1 MYLLRFKNLISIIF
15 RLRLFP
21 RVFISVTSR
30 KMHKSERT
38 AAAKTEFVAKN
49 EFTGK
54 SNDHDKADAC
64 DSTQEMVGSF
74 HPLTISC

>member
-1 MYLLRFKNLISIIF
+1 
-15 RLRLFP
+15 
-21 RVFISVTSR
+21 
-30 KMHKSERT
+30 MHKSERT
-38 AAAKTEFVAKN
+38 AAAKTEIVAKN

-74 HPLTISC
+74 HPLTITC